1 MQQQQQQGASDAT
14 GLSAETKGIIKRSQE
29 PGAAQKPDGC
39 NTRTEQSTAE
49 QLAEPFI
56 PSAEF
61 SDYICQV
68 LHIFSMYI
76 TW

>member
-39 NTRTEQSTAE
+39 NTHTVQNTRTEQ
-49 QLAEPFI
+49 LAASRTFY
-56 PSAEF
+56 S
-61 SDYICQV
+61 ICGV
-68 LHIFSMYI
+68 L
-76 TW
+76 